1 MLCCVLLLCIVV
13 GTHVIGSSFTRLL
26 PVTVKFLYVV
36 LVSAILFVLW
46 FVFVFLG
53 CCEWLLVH
61 VSVQLIASKDC
72 L

>member
-1 MLCCVLLLCIVV
+1 VLCTAVV
-13 GTHVIGSSFTRLL
+13 HSDRHTCYQQFFYTS
-26 PVTVKFLYVV
+26 VTVKFLCVV
-36 LVSAILFVLW
+36 LLSAILFVLW

-53 CCEWLLVH
+53 CSEWLLVH

>member
-1 MLCCVLLLCIVV
+1 MLCTTVV
-13 GTHVIGSSFTRLL
+13 HSGRHTCYRQFFYTA
-26 PVTVKFLYVV
+26 VTVKFLYVV